1 MGEYTMKFE
10 NEYKNVLTELHDLK
24 ENAVQLRLR
33 AVEDTV
39 QIFQRIPGYGS
50 VLVGRLTSPNLPTD
64 VTVSIHAPARGATRY
79 TTSNAHNPMFQSTP
93 PRGGR
98 PPDV

>member
-64 VTVSIHAPARGATRY
+64 VTEELSVSGMANVIAIFALDA
-79 TTSNAHNPMFQSTP
+79 
-93 PRGGR
+93 
-98 PPDV
+98 